1 MRTGDKWKNVVRAY
15 SSKPDPKEIKKLL
28 NNKNIAMTAS
38 IDPLS
43 KLWGYIVKDVPK
55 DADYKEDVGTAHA
68 YAVVDI
74 DDNNIYLKNPW
85 RTDKTIAIPLD
96 IFNEYWGTVQYTEIT

>member
-1 MRTGDKWKNVVRAY
+1 
-15 SSKPDPKEIKKLL
+15 
-28 NNKNIAMTAS
+28 MTAS
-38 IDPLS
+38 INPFS
-43 KLWGYIVKDVPK
+43 KLWGYIVKDIPK

-85 RTDKTIAIPLD
+85 STDKTIAIPLD
-96 IFNEYWGTVQYTEIT
+96 IFNEYWGMVQYTEIT